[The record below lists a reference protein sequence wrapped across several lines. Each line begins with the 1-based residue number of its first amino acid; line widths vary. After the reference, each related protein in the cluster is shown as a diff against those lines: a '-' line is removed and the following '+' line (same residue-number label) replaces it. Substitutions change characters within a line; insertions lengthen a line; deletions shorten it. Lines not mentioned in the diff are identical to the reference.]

1 MSTYQLRDLDRYR
14 NLQQDVSMRA
24 FVDPW
29 FWLSALLTV
38 GLLTLVCA
46 GLGLPRWVAI
56 IATAVLY
63 TFLISGGVTWTL
75 RKIGVWRRMRVHRR
89 ALRESKKKF

>member
-1 MSTYQLRDLDRYR
+1 MTTYQLRDLDRYR
-14 NLQQDVSMRA
+14 HLQQDVLMRT

-29 FWLSALLTV
+29 FWLSVLLTV

-46 GLGLPRWVAI
+46 SLGIPRWVAI
-56 IATAVLY
+56 IATAVLH
-63 TFLISGGVTWTL
+63 TFFISGGATWTL
-75 RKIGVWRRMRVHRR
+75 RKIGVWRRMRTRRR